1 MFVYLRE
8 KHPKQ
13 EKIMKKYIYLVAF
26 FLFSLQGFAG
36 HDHDHENY
44 ELQINSCNAYGFV
57 QEDNTEEPVKTYK
70 SSAFARDIIHNILNV
85 VGLKPNFEI
94 RAAEISN
101 AAAVNYGGKRY
112 ILYDPNFMDK
122 IQNAAQ
128 TDWAGISIL
137 AHEIGHHLNG
147 HTMLRG
153 GSPVLELEADEFSGF
168 VLRKMGAS
176 LEDAQK
182 AMSIISNERGSSTHP
197 GKSARLA
204 AIADGYSSANEMIVA
219 SVNQPVISSPVTQPP
234 REEVAM
240 AQVAR
245 NTINLPRENILRE
258 VHFSMLPDRTFYLTK
273 KLDLVEVTEEGLEVL
288 GDVSKTRNNNLVL
301 NIYNENQQVKF
312 NISPKGLLYNHNNK
326 VVGYLKNPVA

>member
-1 MFVYLRE
+1 
-8 KHPKQ
+8 
-13 EKIMKKYIYLVAF
+13 MKKYIYLLAT
-26 FLFSLQGFAG
+26 FLVLSVQVFAG
-36 HDHDHENY
+36 PLHLHDHIEMK
-44 ELQINSCNAYGFV
+44 LQINNCNVHGFI
-57 QEDNTEEPVKTYK
+57 QEEVEDEPVKTYK
-70 SSAFARDIIHNILNV
+70 SSAFARDIINNIVNV

-147 HTMLRG
+147 HTMMRG
-153 GSPVLELEADEFSGF
+153 GNPTLELEADEFSGF

-182 AMSIISNERGSSTHP
+182 AMALISNERGSSTHP
-197 GKSARLA
+197 ARSARLA
-204 AIADGYSSANEMIVA
+204 AIADGYTSANDLIVA
-219 SVNQPVISSPVTQPP
+219 SVNQPVISSPEVQPQ
-234 REEVAM
+234 REEVAL
-240 AQVAR
+240 AQVAK
-245 NTINLPRENILRE
+245 NTISLPRENILRE
-258 VHFSMLPDRTFYLTK
+258 VHFNMLPDRTFYLTK
-273 KLDLVEVTEEGLEVL
+273 KLNLVEVTDEGLEVL

-301 NIYNENQQVKF
+301 NIYNENQQVQF
-312 NISPKGLLYNHNNK
+312 NISSRGLLYNHNNK
-326 VVGYLKNPVA
+326 VVGYLKNPMA

>member
-1 MFVYLRE
+1 MVS
-8 KHPKQ
+8 
-13 EKIMKKYIYLVAF
+13 F
-26 FLFSLQGFAG
+26 FLLSLQGFAG
-36 HDHDHENY
+36 PNHEHHHDHM
-44 ELQINSCNAYGFV
+44 ELHVNDCHTYGFV
-57 QEDNTEEPVKTYK
+57 QQAISEEPVKTFK
-70 SSAFARDIIHNILNV
+70 SSEFARDIIHNILNV

-153 GSPVLELEADEFSGF
+153 GNPTLELEADEFSGF

-182 AMSIISNERGSSTHP
+182 AMALISNERGSSTHP

-204 AIADGYSSANEMIVA
+204 AIADGYSSANEMIIA
-219 SVNQPVISSPVTQPP
+219 SVNQPVLTSPVLQPEREEVG
-234 REEVAM
+234 REEVAI

-245 NTINLPRENILRE
+245 NTERLSRENILRE
-258 VHFSMLPDRTFYLTK
+258 VHFSMLPDRKFYLTK
-273 KLDLVEVTEEGLEVL
+273 KLNLVEVTREGVEVL
-288 GDVSKTRNNNLVL
+288 GDISKTRNNNLVL
-301 NIYNENQQVKF
+301 NVYNDDQKISF
-312 NISPKGLLYNHNNK
+312 NISPKGLLYNDYNK